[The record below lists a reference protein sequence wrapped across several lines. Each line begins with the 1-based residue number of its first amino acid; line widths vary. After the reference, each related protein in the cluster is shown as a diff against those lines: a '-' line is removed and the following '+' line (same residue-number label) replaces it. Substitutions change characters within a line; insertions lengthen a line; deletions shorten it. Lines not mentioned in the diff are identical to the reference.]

1 MAAKNYD
8 VDFKMLILSFSATF
22 LLVFIVRIYWVLVRR
37 QGLKKKKDKKLVKT
51 MIVMG
56 SGLINIYIIHPCICL
71 CQCVTVNSIIKSPW
85 L

>member
-1 MAAKNYD
+1 MAAKNDD

-56 SGLINIYIIHPCICL
+56 SGLINIYIIHPFV
-71 CQCVTVNSIIKSPW
+71 CVSVS